1 MTLQSYSESSA
12 PRASRSSEDVALRAM
27 VDSAP
32 FAMMQVDRDL
42 VVTYANPA
50 SLKLLERVEEH
61 LPIRAADIVGT
72 CIDVFHARPEHQRRI
87 LGDAANLP
95 HEATIQLGP
104 ERLSLRISPV
114 FDAAGEHIG
123 ASLAWDLVTE
133 KLRLKEEREARA
145 RQDAEDA
152 ETAARRVASLLE
164 VVEAAADG
172 DLARS
177 IDVRGDD
184 PLGQMGDGLER
195 LLRGLRTRM
204 NDVRSAAQELHGSSD
219 VLSGVSQTLGANAEE
234 TSQQATVVSA
244 AAEQV
249 SRSVQTVAAGVEELG
264 ASAAQIEANARE
276 AAQPASEGVAK
287 AEASTSTVMALGQS
301 SAAIGQVVKVI
312 TSIAQQTNL
321 LALNATIEAA
331 RAGEAGRGFAV
342 VANEVKE
349 LAKETARATEDIEQR
364 ISSIQSDTES
374 ATHAINDVTGA
385 IRRLDEIQSIIAL
398 SVQEQRT
405 TTEEISRTLA
415 EAASGSSESASNIVG
430 VAEAAHSTSGAA
442 SEAQETSGGIQG
454 LANGLTELLAGF
466 RLESP

>member
-1 MTLQSYSESSA
+1 MTLQSDSESSA

-204 NDVRSAAQELHGSSD
+204 NDVRSAAQAEAD
-219 VLSGVSQTLGANAEE
+219 VSGVY
-234 TSQQATVVSA
+234 
-244 AAEQV
+244 
-249 SRSVQTVAAGVEELG
+249 R
-264 ASAAQIEANARE
+264 
-276 AAQPASEGVAK
+276 
-287 AEASTSTVMALGQS
+287 
-301 SAAIGQVVKVI
+301 
-312 TSIAQQTNL
+312 
-321 LALNATIEAA
+321 
-331 RAGEAGRGFAV
+331 F
-342 VANEVKE
+342 
-349 LAKETARATEDIEQR
+349 LAKL
-364 ISSIQSDTES
+364 
-374 ATHAINDVTGA
+374 VTP
-385 IRRLDEIQSIIAL
+385 
-398 SVQEQRT
+398 
-405 TTEEISRTLA
+405 
-415 EAASGSSESASNIVG
+415 
-430 VAEAAHSTSGAA
+430 SGAA
-442 SEAQETSGGIQG
+442 VRMTRGIAMFVNFAEVRPRDRTATRLELELEGIPRQLVFPWFREVLTG
-454 LANGLTELLAGF
+454 YAEGLTQHVRASELEAT
-466 RLESP
+466 LEPLDVMGTKDGVDLLRALLIMDYR